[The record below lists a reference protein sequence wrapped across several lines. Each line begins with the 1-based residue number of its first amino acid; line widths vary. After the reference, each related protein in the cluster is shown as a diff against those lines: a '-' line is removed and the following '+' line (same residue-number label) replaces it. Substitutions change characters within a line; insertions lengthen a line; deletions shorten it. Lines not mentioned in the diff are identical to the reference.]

1 MIEMS
6 RFISPMVF
14 RPVTVREGRGFSIA
28 EIQSV
33 GLNPGEA
40 KILGIPVDLRRK
52 STHEENVEIL
62 KEFVASAKEKGVKV
76 PRPKQSSKGH
86 RGRAARSVT
95 KAGQKSRGLVKSTH
109 KN

>member
-1 MIEMS
+1 MS

-14 RPVTVREGRGFSIA
+14 RPETVREGRGFSVA
-28 EIQSV
+28 EVQAA

-62 KEFVASAKEKGVKV
+62 KEYVASAKENKLKV
-76 PRPKQSSKGH
+76 LKPKQTSKGQ
-86 RGRAARSVT
+86 RGRANRSVT
-95 KAGQKSRGLVKSTH
+95 KAGKKSRGLVGAWK

>member
-1 MIEMS
+1 MS

-14 RPVTVREGRGFSIA
+14 RPETVREGRGFSIA
-28 EIQSV
+28 EIQSA

-40 KILGIPVDLRRK
+40 EILGIPVDLRRK

-62 KEFVASAKEKGVKV
+62 KEFVASAKENGVKV
-76 PRPKQSSKGH
+76 PKPKQSSKGQ

-95 KAGQKSRGLVKSTH
+95 KAGQKARGLVKSTR